1 MLYLFSMIPLNT
13 TLYKIISMDKF
24 SEKEVFVET
33 EKVKILVD
41 NLSISMPSTI
51 LNAVILIIVLWNLV
65 PHETLLI
72 WAFINIAF
80 VILRYGMVNLFR
92 RGVKQTKYRQWQFA
106 IFSSF
111 VIAGLLFSSCSLYF
125 FQYIDFQYIIFIYFI
140 LGGMVAGSVGSYHN
154 NLMMY
159 FGYSATVFLL
169 PTIVIF
175 GFSTPVTTPMT
186 IMGLIFYTISSISA
200 KRLNRDLSDYLLLK
214 YENMQLVEQTEKL
227 NIELINKNETL
238 KELSLVDP
246 LTKLKNRRYLF
257 ENYIHEIEAD
267 VKNMVIEKSGNN
279 KRSNKKNV
287 GYSVLLIDIDYF
299 KNVND
304 KYGHECGDM
313 ILEQFSLKLTE
324 MVRKDDVVSRIGG
337 EEFVIIL
344 KQITN
349 DNAYD
354 HAKKIRKN
362 IESSAFNISLDREI
376 KITCTIGLINY
387 PFFNSSK
394 EYLKFDQALF
404 LADKAL
410 YYGKENGRN
419 RSVNVISSYTEKNDE
434 KIIYEILADLSS
446 GINKKQIEFAIL

>member
-1 MLYLFSMIPLNT
+1 
-13 TLYKIISMDKF
+13 MDNI

-33 EKVKILVD
+33 EKVEILVD

-51 LNAVILIIVLWNLV
+51 LNAVILIVVLWSLV
-65 PHETLLI
+65 PHETLLV
-72 WAFINIAF
+72 WTSINIAF
-80 VILRYGMVNLFR
+80 VILRYGMIFLFKK
-92 RGVKQTKYRQWQFA
+92 GFKQNKYKQWQFA
-106 IFSSF
+106 IFFSF

-125 FQYIDFQYIIFIYFI
+125 FQYINLQYIIFIYFI

-159 FGYSATVFLL
+159 FGYSATVFLI
-169 PTIVIF
+169 PTLVIF

-227 NIELINKNETL
+227 NIELINKNEKL
-238 KELSLVDP
+238 EELSLVDP

-257 ENYIHEIEAD
+257 ENFIHEIESD

-279 KRSNKKNV
+279 KRLKKENV
-287 GYSVLLIDIDYF
+287 GYSILIIDIDYF

-313 ILEQFSLKLTE
+313 ILEEFSSKLTD

-349 DNAYD
+349 ENAYD
-354 HAKKIRKN
+354 HAEKIRKN
-362 IESSAFNISLDREI
+362 IESSDFNISQDRNI
-376 KITCTIGLINY
+376 KITCSIGLINY

-419 RSVNVISSYTEKNDE
+419 RSVNVISPYAVKNDE
-434 KIIYEILADLSS
+434 KIIHEILIDLN
-446 GINKKQIEFAIL
+446 GAINKKQIDFTIL